1 MFRKFKKRQNNIYT
15 SSRKRFTDP
24 PVSSLYVFTARIG
37 LPSYHCVSMFIPL
50 RSVSNRWSKYTAMIV
65 YFSNVKSTK
74 KIKENPHFYTTAF
87 MIHYNKNLKIQ
98 KSMNEKWNINLIFIK
113 PILNLESTTI
123 NIKYLH
129 MISQNLF
136 SII

>member
-1 MFRKFKKRQNNIYT
+1 MSSCYTDYIFKTFCSSQHYIINLKRWLFRKFKKRQKKKYT

-65 YFSNVKSTK
+65 YFQMFSLQEK
-74 KIKENPHFYTTAF
+74 KINNSIQQPSRIIKIKFQNT
-87 MIHYNKNLKIQ
+87 KNYP
-98 KSMNEKWNINLIFIK
+98 NETSF
-113 PILNLESTTI
+113 
-123 NIKYLH
+123 
-129 MISQNLF
+129 
-136 SII
+136 

>member
-1 MFRKFKKRQNNIYT
+1 MFRKFKKRQKNIYT

-74 KIKENPHFYTTAF
+74 KNKRKSTFL
-87 MIHYNKNLKIQ
+87 YNSFHDSLKQ
-98 KSMNEKWNINLIFIK
+98 KSQNTKIYEWKMKHRINFHK
-113 PILNLESTTI
+113 AKNLESTTI
-123 NIKYLH
+123 NVKYLH

-136 SII
+136 FHLE